1 MTPQETSLFFN
12 DPWWIVL
19 IKVVGIVL
27 LLLTWTIVNVWY
39 ERRLVGKMQHRLG
52 PIMNGPF
59 GLGQALGDG
68 MKLLFKEDFAPG
80 MVDRFLFTLAPI
92 LAGTMAFTAWSVI
105 PLGGEVTMFG
115 VQTRLQVTDLPVGAL
130 VILAVASVAVYGF
143 VLAGWSSQS
152 SYALLGALRSSA
164 QMISYEISMGLSY
177 VAVFL
182 YAGSMSTAQIVES
195 QSQPLLPFGVD
206 LGLQQWYWL
215 MLLPSFVVYGIS
227 MVGETN
233 RAPFDLPECES
244 ELVSGHLTEYSGFRY
259 AIFFLAEYINM
270 ATVSAVMTTLFLG
283 GYHAIWPFGLI
294 IPDTG
299 YWGMLWFV
307 IKVQLLISVFVWLR
321 GTLPRLRYDQ
331 FMDLG
336 WKWMI
341 PISIAWIMIIATFR
355 ALMNEGLFQGPLL
368 WIALGVVLLGLL
380 AAFFL
385 GGEKVPVR
393 EAPPEGEFDAF
404 AGGYPVP
411 PMPGQVLPELA
422 DVVSVPGDRAP
433 GTASDHSPKEQ

>member
-1 MTPQETSLFFN
+1 
-12 DPWWIVL
+12 
-19 IKVVGIVL
+19 
-27 LLLTWTIVNVWY
+27 
-39 ERRLVGKMQHRLG
+39 
-52 PIMNGPF
+52 
-59 GLGQALGDG
+59 
-68 MKLLFKEDFAPG
+68 
-80 MVDRFLFTLAPI
+80 
-92 LAGTMAFTAWSVI
+92 
-105 PLGGEVTMFG
+105 
-115 VQTRLQVTDLPVGAL
+115 
-130 VILAVASVAVYGF
+130 
-143 VLAGWSSQS
+143 
-152 SYALLGALRSSA
+152 
-164 QMISYEISMGLSY
+164 
-177 VAVFL
+177 
-182 YAGSMSTAQIVES
+182 
-195 QSQPLLPFGVD
+195 
-206 LGLQQWYWL
+206 
-215 MLLPSFVVYGIS
+215 
-227 MVGETN
+227 
-233 RAPFDLPECES
+233 
-244 ELVSGHLTEYSGFRY
+244 
-259 AIFFLAEYINM
+259 M